1 MTRVAVLQMVSS
13 DNVSENLKS
22 AEELIRVATEDGAEF
37 LQLPENF
44 PLMGHEEQ
52 DKLAAKEVPGE
63 GPIQE
68 FLSDQARSLGIWL
81 LGGSVPIATAAQDK
95 IRAASLLYNP
105 KGELVAR
112 YDKIH
117 LFDVCVDNADES
129 YQESSTFE
137 AGDEIVVAETPFANI
152 GLSIC
157 YDLRFPELYRS
168 MHEKN
173 LNLITV
179 PSAFT
184 YATGEVHWESL
195 LRSRAVEN
203 LSFVMASNQGGRH
216 VNGRD
221 TWGHSMVISPWG
233 EILACVETGSGFACA
248 DLDMQA
254 LEILRK
260 SFPALE
266 HRKLNYNL

>member
-1 MTRVAVLQMVSS
+1 MTRVAVLQLVST

-22 AEELIRVATEDGAEF
+22 AAELINAASNEGAKF

-44 PLMGHEEQ
+44 ALMGHEEQ
-52 DKLAAKEVPGE
+52 DKLSAKEDFGN

-68 FLSDQARSLGIWL
+68 FLQDQARSHNIWL
-81 LGGSVPIATAAQDK
+81 MGGSVPIVAEAPDK

-117 LFDVCVDNADES
+117 LFDVCVDSAEES

-137 AGDEIVVAETPFANI
+137 PGNEIVVAKTPFANI
-152 GLSIC
+152 GMSIC
-157 YDLRFPELYRS
+157 YDLRFPELFRK
-168 MHEKN
+168 MHEAKV
-173 LNLITV
+173 NLITA

-184 YATGEVHWESL
+184 YTTGELHWESL
-195 LRSRAVEN
+195 LRVRAIEN
-203 LSFVMASNQGGRH
+203 LCFIMACNQGGRH

-221 TWGHSMVISPWG
+221 TWGHSMVVSPWG
-233 EILACVETGSGFACA
+233 EILACVETGPGFACA
-248 DLDMQA
+248 DLDMQS
-254 LEILRK
+254 LETLRRD
-260 SFPALE
+260 FPVLE
-266 HRKLNYNL
+266 HRKL